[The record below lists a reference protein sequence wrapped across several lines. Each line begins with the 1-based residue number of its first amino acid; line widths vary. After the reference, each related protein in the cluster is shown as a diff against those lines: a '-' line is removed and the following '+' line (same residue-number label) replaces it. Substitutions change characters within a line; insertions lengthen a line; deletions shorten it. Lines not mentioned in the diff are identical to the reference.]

1 MVFLTRRQ
9 LVLALAAGLVASM
22 LGGAAQAG
30 IILSIYADDPLQ
42 SIYDG
47 DLGLSSGLMDT
58 SAHEPQDAPHDDRQF
73 PSRELELLI
82 LLDSLKA
89 AGPQAGQ
96 SPGMSGGG
104 PSVGGSSSYSSPV
117 ACLVETLNLGD
128 PPLLDR
134 IFDNSSLILPTGPIF
149 ELLRPA

>member
-9 LVLALAAGLVASM
+9 LVLALAAGLVASV
-22 LGGAAQAG
+22 LGGVAQAG
-30 IILSIYADDPLQ
+30 IILSIYCDDPLQ
-42 SIYDG
+42 SLTHDALGFNTGSMDASHHESQDATDG
-47 DLGLSSGLMDT
+47 DQSRT
-58 SAHEPQDAPHDDRQF
+58 
-73 PSRELELLI
+73 RELELLI
-82 LLDSLKA
+82 LLDSLKV

-96 SPGMSGGG
+96 SPGMSSGG
-104 PSVGGSSSYSSPV
+104 PSVGGSSSQSAPV

>member
-9 LVLALAAGLVASM
+9 LVLALAAGLIAG
-22 LGGAAQAG
+22 LLAGAAQAG
-30 IILSIYADDPLQ
+30 IILSIYCDDPLQ

-47 DLGLSSGLMDT
+47 DLGLNAGSMDT
-58 SAHEPQDAPHDDRQF
+58 SVHEPQDAPPVDQSRT
-73 PSRELELLI
+73 RELELLI

-89 AGPQAGQ
+89 AGPQASQ
-96 SPGMSGGG
+96 SPGMSSSG
-104 PSVGGSSSYSSPV
+104 PSVGGSSSHSAPV

-134 IFDNSSLILPTGPIF
+134 IFDNSTLILPTGPIF